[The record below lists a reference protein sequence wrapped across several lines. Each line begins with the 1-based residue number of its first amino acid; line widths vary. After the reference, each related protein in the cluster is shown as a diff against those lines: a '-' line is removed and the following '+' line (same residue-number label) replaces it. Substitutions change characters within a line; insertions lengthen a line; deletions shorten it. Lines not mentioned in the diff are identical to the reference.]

1 MYHINPNN
9 GENEWSLDFES
20 FSLELNK
27 KASIFGINKND
38 IKFYSQQDEDKY
50 IIQYLLK
57 EKITDGI
64 YLEIG
69 ACDGILYSN
78 TKTLEEHFNFKGIL
92 IEPQPFFFENLI
104 KNRNLTNN
112 KLYNYAVS
120 NSDDE
125 YIDFIGHDAEG
136 GILTDVNFTN
146 SNLQPYKV
154 KNNKMKNII
163 KDSNFDYIDFMI
175 IDVEGSEF
183 SLLKSIDFNFPIFC
197 IIIEAPSDQEKK
209 NKIVG
214 EYLTLKGFTF
224 KERQRG
230 NEVWLNHNYFRKH
243 LFNL

>member
-104 KNRNLTNN
+104 KNRNSTNN
-112 KLYNYAVS
+112 KSYNYAVS

-125 YIDFIGHDAEG
+125 YIDFIGHNAEG

-146 SNLQPYKV
+146 SNLQAYKV

-209 NKIVG
+209 I
-214 EYLTLKGFTF
+214 
-224 KERQRG
+224 RSSASI
-230 NEVWLNHNYFRKH
+230 
-243 LFNL
+243 